1 MSRTFTATI
10 PATLPSLNGIYAGQ
24 HWTKRA
30 RLANEWHTITI
41 LACKGA
47 FLFERQVD
55 IHVACTFPPGAR
67 LLDPD
72 NLAAKLVIDGLKGL
86 VIQDDSP
93 RYVRTVTLGPCVRGD
108 AAITTVFISEVAA

>member
-47 FLFERQVD
+47 FLFDAPVD
-55 IHVACTFPPGAR
+55 IHVSCTFPKGAR

-86 VIQDDSP
+86 VIHDDSP
-93 RYVRTVTLGPCVRGD
+93 RYVRTVTLGPCLRGER
-108 AAITTVFISEVAA
+108 AETTVIVREVA

>member
-1 MSRTFTATI
+1 MTSRTFTATI

-41 LACKGA
+41 LACKDA
-47 FLFERQVD
+47 FMFDGPVD
-55 IHVACTFPPGAR
+55 ITVTCTFPKGAR

-86 VIQDDSP
+86 VIVDDSP
-93 RYVRTVTLGPCVRGD
+93 RYVRSVTLGPCVRGERAETRIVVRE
-108 AAITTVFISEVAA
+108 AA

>member
-1 MSRTFTATI
+1 MSRTFQFTI
-10 PATLPSLNGIYAGQ
+10 PDTLPSLNGIYAGQ

-47 FLFERQVD
+47 FLFDGMVD
-55 IHVACTFPPGAR
+55 IFVTCTFPPGAR

-86 VIQDDSP
+86 VIHDDSP
-93 RYVRTVTLGPCVRGD
+93 RYVRTVTLGPCVRGER
-108 AAITTVFISEVAA
+108 AETTVIVRGVA